1 MRPVSK
7 VSTDLIVDRLSEELV
22 GMKGRRQAKNAA
34 ESIIKEMSG
43 LDHSFQ
49 AYRDSYHHYHIVQN
63 EAGGGDSIFV
73 SFSGSK
79 VSKVSR
85 Y

>member
-1 MRPVSK
+1 MRKVSK
-7 VSTDLIVDRLSEELV
+7 VSTDLIVDRLSEELI
-22 GMKGRRQAKNAA
+22 GMKGRRQAKQAT
-34 ESIIKEMSG
+34 ESIIKEMTG

-49 AYRDSYHHYHIVQN
+49 AYRDTYHHYHIVQN
-63 EAGGGDSIFV
+63 ESGGGDSIFV

-79 VSKVSR
+79 VKNVSK